1 MISVLTLEQ
10 QPEQQM
16 SEIPDNY
23 CDNLWLMTDP
33 YLAHLRTT
41 CPKFD
46 DIVVLQ

>member
-23 CDNLWLMTDP
+23 YDSFWLLTDL
-33 YLAHLRTT
+33 YFAHLRAT